1 MKPRLGWEVRR
12 APVLEHEYSD
22 GGWSC
27 LSLKPYNFTTDF
39 FEARPPQHFLSPH
52 TNLWLLVAST
62 HSNVLEQW
70 SCTCF
75 LSVAL
80 AFMAVIY
87 AWHNCGKP

>member
-1 MKPRLGWEVRR
+1 MFE
-12 APVLEHEYSD
+12 
-22 GGWSC
+22 
-27 LSLKPYNFTTDF
+27 
-39 FEARPPQHFLSPH
+39 FEAVQLHHGLLRSPATSFLSPH

-75 LSVAL
+75 LYVAL

-87 AWHNCGKP
+87 ACAARHNCGKP